1 MKTEIKYGK
10 KLTNKFIKRIFLWT
24 SIYTFIF
31 IILWLLCRS
40 ICSSVIWYE
49 GDFFYDILRNIGY
62 SFTTLLII
70 WLIGFSIIVIKCLYK
85 TLSYVDSIVDASA
98 LLISD
103 KEEDIVLPEDLLDV
117 EKRMNQIK
125 KQARKRLTQLFPF
138 LLPLRVW
145 QRNLFYQIGMRFDG
159 NKYSKNIGENLKYEI
174 CKSKT
179 LMINE
184 NSGHDIIYQ
193 KNKVE
198 NLKIANQTMNHIL
211 IYPNETFFFYYLV
224 RNSRKYGSYKDGLIL
239 VDGKIVA
246 KKGGGICHLSNL
258 LYYLFLMSPLTVV
271 ERHGHKIKS
280 FPNPDKSSLEG
291 IDATISSGW
300 LDLKVKN
307 ETNNIYQIDISFDE
321 NYMYGKIL
329 SDKESTIDYKIVNGN
344 LNYIKENNKI
354 YECVEVIRIEIDKKT
369 KKEIK
374 KEKLYDEKVLIK
386 YELPSDV
393 KVEEM

>member
-1 MKTEIKYGK
+1 MRGCNKKKKAKYIVIVFFAIIILG
-10 KLTNKFIKRIFLWT
+10 RIFIPWALEPENFRDT
-24 SIYTFIF
+24 KNKINSFINRYTIPDSYNAKSLIAVDLSNNNDFVSKRANEQQTPASLAKLFVIDYATTLVDLDDVVLAKNEA
-31 IILWLLCRS
+31 ISLTKQG
-40 ICSSVIWYE
+40 SSVA
-49 GDFFYDILRNIGY
+49 NIKEKKY
-62 SFTTLLII
+62 
-70 WLIGFSIIVIKCLYK
+70 
-85 TLSYVDSIVDASA
+85 YV
-98 LLISD
+98 
-103 KEEDIVLPEDLLDV
+103 K
-117 EKRMNQIK
+117 
-125 KQARKRLTQLFPF
+125 
-138 LLPLRVW
+138 
-145 QRNLFYQIGMRFDG
+145 NLFAAMLVPSG
-159 NKYSKNIGENLKYEI
+159 NDAAYVLADYCGGIISPKATTSKERIEVFMK
-174 CKSKT
+174 
-179 LMINE
+179 
-184 NSGHDIIYQ
+184 
-193 KNKVE
+193 

-211 IYPNETFFFYYLV
+211 IYPNETFSFYYLV

>member
-125 KQARKRLTQLFPF
+125 KQARKNDLIVYLAHDIKTPLTSMIGYLSLLNEINDMPLKQRVKYINIALEKSYRLEDL
-138 LLPLRVW
+138 
-145 QRNLFYQIGMRFDG
+145 
-159 NKYSKNIGENLKYEI
+159 
-174 CKSKT
+174 
-179 LMINE
+179 INE
-184 NSGHDIIYQ
+184 
-193 KNKVE
+193 
-198 NLKIANQTMNHIL
+198 
-211 IYPNETFFFYYLV
+211 
-224 RNSRKYGSYKDGLIL
+224 
-239 VDGKIVA
+239 
-246 KKGGGICHLSNL
+246 
-258 LYYLFLMSPLTVV
+258 LF
-271 ERHGHKIKS
+271 
-280 FPNPDKSSLEG
+280 
-291 IDATISSGW
+291 
-300 LDLKVKN
+300 
-307 ETNNIYQIDISFDE
+307 DISRFNAE
-321 NYMYGKIL
+321 TIIL
-329 SDKESTIDYKIVNGN
+329 SKEELNLTMMLEQIVDDFYPI
-344 LNYIKENNKI
+344 LKENNKEITIKSDDKIII
-354 YECVEVIRIEIDKKT
+354 YADSDKIARVFGNIIKNAINYSINNDKIEIEVKKDNQNVIVKVKNKGAKIPEEKLKRIFEKFYRADSSRT
-369 KKEIK
+369 SKTGGSGLGLAIAKEIVELHNGK
-374 KEKLYDEKVLIK
+374 IIATSNDLETVFEVVLPLYKN
-386 YELPSDV
+386 
-393 KVEEM
+393 

>member
-125 KQARKRLTQLFPF
+125 KQARKKLRLAQENEQRKKDLIVYLAHDIKTPLTSMIGYLS
-138 LLPLRVW
+138 LLNEINDMPLKQRV
-145 QRNLFYQIGMRFDG
+145 
-159 NKYSKNIGENLKYEI
+159 KYINIALE
-174 CKSKT
+174 KSYR
-179 LMINE
+179 LEDLINE
-184 NSGHDIIYQ
+184 
-193 KNKVE
+193 
-198 NLKIANQTMNHIL
+198 
-211 IYPNETFFFYYLV
+211 
-224 RNSRKYGSYKDGLIL
+224 
-239 VDGKIVA
+239 
-246 KKGGGICHLSNL
+246 
-258 LYYLFLMSPLTVV
+258 LF
-271 ERHGHKIKS
+271 
-280 FPNPDKSSLEG
+280 
-291 IDATISSGW
+291 
-300 LDLKVKN
+300 
-307 ETNNIYQIDISFDE
+307 DISRFNAE
-321 NYMYGKIL
+321 TIIL
-329 SDKESTIDYKIVNGN
+329 SKEELNLTMMLEQIVDDFYPI
-344 LNYIKENNKI
+344 LKENNKEITIKSDDKIII
-354 YECVEVIRIEIDKKT
+354 YADSDKIARVFGNIIKNAINYSINNDKIEIEVKKDNQNVIVKVKNKGAKIPEEKLKRIFEKFYRADSSRT
-369 KKEIK
+369 SKTGGSGLGLAIAKEIVELHNGK
-374 KEKLYDEKVLIK
+374 IIATSNDLETVFEVVLPLCK
-386 YELPSDV
+386 N
-393 KVEEM
+393 